1 MCSALVHKGYE
12 LVSGG
17 SDNHLV
23 LIDLK
28 SKKVDGAKLESVL
41 DHVNIYANK
50 NTTPND
56 KSALNPTGLR
66 LGTPAMTTRG
76 LTEKDFTAVVEFID
90 KAYLEVLR
98 INKITGGKTVD
109 LKKYLK
115 DTQDESLLKLKSEI
129 N

>member
-1 MCSALVHKGYE
+1 MCQYLNEKGFD

-28 SKKVDGAKLESVL
+28 NKKIDGAKIEYFL
-41 DHVNIYANK
+41 DYVNIYANK

-76 LTEKDFTAVVEFID
+76 LKENDFKQVVGFLDSAV
-90 KAYLEVLR
+90 
-98 INKITGGKTVD
+98 
-109 LKKYLK
+109 
-115 DTQDESLLKLKSEI
+115 S
-129 N
+129 